1 MYIPIMRGSGE
12 IEAGYNL
19 DMSPVQ
25 AAKRGDVLML
35 MLHCIPNGDDC
46 SVHLLR
52 PGSMTNEQTI
62 TVAILIKRESG
73 VRTCSLI
80 ADM

>member
-1 MYIPIMRGSGE
+1 MGE
-12 IEAGYNL
+12 AR
-19 DMSPVQ
+19 DM
-25 AAKRGDVLML
+25 LML

-46 SVHLLR
+46 SVNLLR

-62 TVAILIKRESG
+62 MVAILIKRESG

-80 ADM
+80 GDV